1 MAHLRRTRGMRRSRH
16 HTQKT
21 SIHGQITDAVSIS
34 ERPPAVEDR
43 ALPGHWEGDLLFG
56 SKNSQIATLVERQSR
71 YVMLAKVGKKDTETV
86 VNALIK
92 HAQKLPH
99 ELYRSLTWD
108 RGKEMADHRRF
119 TLATDIKVYF
129 CDPRSPW
136 QRGSNEN
143 ANGLLRQYLPKGLDL
158 SAYSQ
163 SKLNAIARRLNER
176 PRKTLHYETPAQRFH
191 AVNQSK
197 NLVHEVIVARDDGAN
212 ELPMDDKHTRVNER
226 RVQRLGEIADLAPGK
241 SGKLT
246 LNLKPGTYVLF
257 CNQPGHY
264 HDGMSA
270 KLTVVP

>member
-1 MAHLRRTRGMRRSRH
+1 MCVRP
-16 HTQKT
+16 
-21 SIHGQITDAVSIS
+21 AVSS
-34 ERPPAVEDR
+34 
-43 ALPGHWEGDLLFG
+43 LCSLLFVAAG
-56 SKNSQIATLVERQSR
+56 EAF
-71 YVMLAKVGKKDTETV
+71 A
-86 VNALIK
+86 A
-92 HAQKLPH
+92 A
-99 ELYRSLTWD
+99 
-108 RGKEMADHRRF
+108 
-119 TLATDIKVYF
+119 
-129 CDPRSPW
+129 
-136 QRGSNEN
+136 
-143 ANGLLRQYLPKGLDL
+143 
-158 SAYSQ
+158 
-163 SKLNAIARRLNER
+163 
-176 PRKTLHYETPAQRFH
+176 PAQLLEIKLQDPSIDPSIAHMRIVLDQGTIKPGRVALH